1 MRNIIIAL
9 GLITALSG
17 CVTPNLSTQP
27 IPASFLQPCAD
38 LELLEGIDG
47 KAALTNII
55 NNAEI
60 SGECRRKMQALIDVV
75 KVRQR

>member
-9 GLITALSG
+9 GLIVAISG
-17 CVTPNLSTQP
+17 CATPAASTQP
-27 IPASFLQPCAD
+27 IPASFLQPCGD
-38 LELLEGIDG
+38 LELLTGIDG

-60 SGECRRKMQALIDVV
+60 SGECKRKMQALIDAV
-75 KVRQR
+75 KVRQK